1 MKRKVIA
8 IAMLAAMCL
17 GIIFPAQAEGTGSI
31 TIENPIPSA
40 TYQLYRIF
48 SLESISSQNFYLY
61 SIENDWWAFF
71 ATGGAG
77 APYIELQ
84 GSHPVWKQKN
94 EQGELDETQK
104 SEFAKV
110 AREYAEGKY
119 AGGKPLTPQATVPG
133 TSGKFENLPSG
144 YYLLVS
150 SVGGNG
156 SLVSLEDGGQVTISE
171 KNTVSDITKSIVIR
185 GSGANLPTNTAAIGE
200 EMDFTVKIT
209 LGEGACQVRFVD
221 EPSTGITLN
230 KDSVIVEHNN
240 QNGIGQWSVAV
251 KGTDYTQNNDPSGN
265 SAGFELDFADSFVS
279 GITNIMISY
288 TGTLNEHAQIFDEM
302 AEAPGK
308 NQTNANTGT
317 LYVKGWNKSSTTYTK
332 TYGIEIVKHNAANTL
347 LSDAQFSLYRMSEG
361 GGAISL
367 VPTADGYRVATA
379 NDKPGDKVKVIK
391 TAGAPLRIVGLKG
404 NTSYYLEEVKAPD
417 GYNPMVGRQE
427 IKIEETNL
435 YASIGENNQ
444 VTGGVRVLNET
455 GPQLPSTGGTGTTV
469 FYILGGGIAVA
480 ALVLLIVKKR
490 MDREA

>member
-8 IAMLAAMCL
+8 IAMLAALCL

-31 TIENPIPSA
+31 TIENPISSA

-48 SLESISSQNFYLY
+48 SLESISDQNFYLY
-61 SIENDWWAFF
+61 SIENDWRNFF
-71 ATGGAG
+71 ADDGAG

-84 GSHPVWKQKN
+84 GSHPVWRQKN
-94 EQGELDETQK
+94 AQGELDETQK
-104 SEFAKV
+104 SEFAKA
-110 AREYAEGKY
+110 ARAYAENNR
-119 AGGKPLTPQATVPG
+119 LSPQATVPG

-156 SLVSLEDGGQVTISE
+156 SLVSLENGGQVTILE
-171 KNTVSDITKSIVIR
+171 KNTVSDIKKGVLI
-185 GSGANLPTNTAAIGE
+185 GESGALLPTNTAAIGE
-200 EMDFTVKIT
+200 EMNFIVDIT

-221 EPSTGITLN
+221 EPSAGITLN
-230 KDSVIVEHNN
+230 KDSVIVNQNN
-240 QNGIGQWSVAV
+240 QNGIGQWSVAT
-251 KGTDYTQNNDPSGN
+251 KGTDYTQKNDPSGN

-279 GITNIMISY
+279 GITNIMITY
-288 TGTLNEHAQIFDEM
+288 TGTLNEHAQIFDET

-332 TYGIEIVKHNAANTL
+332 TYGIEIVKHNAANNL
-347 LSDAQFSLYRMSEG
+347 LPGAQFSLHRMSEG
-361 GGAISL
+361 GGAIFL
-367 VPTADGYRVATA
+367 VPTANGYRVATA
-379 NDKPGDKVKVIK
+379 NDKPGDKVNVIK
-391 TAGAPLRIVGLKG
+391 TAGVPLRIVGLKG
-404 NTSYYLEEVKAPD
+404 NMSYYLEEVKAPD
-417 GYNPMVGRQE
+417 GYNPIVGRQE

-444 VTGGVRVLNET
+444 VNGGVRVLNET

>member
-1 MKRKVIA
+1 MKRKVFA
-8 IAMLAAMCL
+8 IVMLAALCL
-17 GIIFPAQAEGTGSI
+17 GIALPAQAEGTGSI

-48 SLESISSQNFYLY
+48 SLESISDQNFYLY
-61 SIENDWWAFF
+61 SIENDWRNFF

-94 EQGELDETQK
+94 AQGELDETQK
-104 SEFAKV
+104 SEFAKA
-110 AREYAEGKY
+110 ARAYAEENS
-119 AGGKPLTPQATVPG
+119 LSPQATVPG
-133 TSGKFENLPSG
+133 TSGKFGNLPSG

-156 SLVSLEDGGQVTISE
+156 SLVSLENGGQVTIRE
-171 KNTVSDITKSIVIR
+171 KNTVSDITKSVVIR
-185 GSGANLPTNTAAIGE
+185 GAGVDLPTNTAAIGE
-200 EMDFTVKIT
+200 DMDFIVNIT

-221 EPSTGITLN
+221 EPSAGITLN
-230 KDSVIVEHNN
+230 KGRIDVLYKKSEH
-240 QNGIGQWSVAV
+240 GSWEDASD
-251 KGTDYTQNNDPSGN
+251 GTDYTKKDYPSDGGT
-265 SAGFELDFADSFVS
+265 GFELDFDDSFIS
-279 GITNIMISY
+279 GVYGIVIAY
-288 TGTLNEHAQIFDEM
+288 TGILNEQAQIFDET

-347 LSDAQFSLYRMSEG
+347 LSGAEFSLYPVSENG
-361 GGAISL
+361 YAISL
-367 VPTADGYRVATA
+367 VPTANGYRVATA
-379 NDKPGDKVKVIK
+379 NDKPEDKVTVIK
-391 TAGAPLRIVGLKG
+391 TAGDPLRIVGLKG
-404 NTSYYLEEVKAPD
+404 NRSYYLEEVKAPD
-417 GYNPMVGRQE
+417 GYNPLVGRQE
-427 IKIEETNL
+427 IKIEDTNL

-444 VTGGVRVLNET
+444 VTGGVRVLNKT